1 MNWKRGASR
10 EPKMVKTTGRL
21 KNENYRSSS
30 PHSQPLRNRA
40 HLPSSVERHVPQKS
54 RVLMCNMKFWT
65 HGTCGNGQSTVDI
78 LVAAR
83 CSWNARRQ
91 RKHMSKAYMAPEM
104 LHTKNTHQLP
114 CPQES
119 HCTKKPRLRPPMS
132 QNIPKHG
139 LQPASFMHAC
149 KKILECYLTLPL
161 PWLLLNSALLVP
173 EENTP
178 WAAFLGSGEP
188 QGYQVVTP
196 LVWHQYWYWG
206 TTRFASQ

>member
-1 MNWKRGASR
+1 MELVGTDKALLTFWKLRGVR
-10 EPKMVKTTGRL
+10 GMHDVK
-21 KNENYRSSS
+21 ENM
-30 PHSQPLRNRA
+30 P
-40 HLPSSVERHVPQKS
+40 
-54 RVLMCNMKFWT
+54 
-65 HGTCGNGQSTVDI
+65 
-78 LVAAR
+78 
-83 CSWNARRQ
+83 
-91 RKHMSKAYMAPEM
+91 KAYTAPER

-119 HCTKKPRLRPPMS
+119 HWTKKFPRLRPPMS

-188 QGYQVVTP
+188 QGYQVATP
-196 LVWHQYWYWG
+196 LVWPLF
-206 TTRFASQ
+206 TAVSTNFVVDVRFLC